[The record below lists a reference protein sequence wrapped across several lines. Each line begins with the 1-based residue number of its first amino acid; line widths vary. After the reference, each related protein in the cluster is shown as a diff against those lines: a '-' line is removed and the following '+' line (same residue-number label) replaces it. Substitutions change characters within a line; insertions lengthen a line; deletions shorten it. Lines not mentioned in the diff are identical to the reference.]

1 MGCNIGRSHKITIH
15 SIQSKVSTWKNNQCF
30 CIKQNEKIKYQKE
43 IIPQYYNKI
52 SKLNIIKIL
61 DYLSYDEIKEI
72 GKINRKFNFIVQTNN
87 MLFVKFFRRKSSI
100 EDNKFNLKNFG
111 SFSELQNVNTSYGLV
126 SNI

>member
-15 SIQSKVSTWKNNQCF
+15 SIQSKVSTWKNQQSF
-30 CIKQNEKIKYQKE
+30 CVKKKDYIKYQKE
-43 IIPQYYNKI
+43 AIPQYYNKI